1 MMGVLQQQEAGVM
14 SGGDLNG
21 GLGMTQM
28 LLQQAMMINGMT
40 LPVIAVAAGMW
51 WRWQRAVVM
60 SKSKLRGSS
69 GFPLLGE
76 TMAYMSQMGSPLANF
91 VDNKAKRYGKLFKT
105 HLFFQPTV
113 IAAEEEEVRMIV
125 QKEGKLFDVNYPT
138 SFANLLGPYN
148 GLNIVGHMWKRMRRF
163 IVANVLKPELLRERV
178 NFIEDMVIEA
188 LSSWEGRTVFV
199 EDEARALAF
208 HVTALIVLN
217 IHPGELN
224 DKIKEDMYILIKG
237 MFFLPIDLPWTA
249 YGKGMRARERVVKT
263 LTDYLESRPVKDDIY
278 DKFIQT
284 IREDSP
290 EDTEEMLR
298 GQGRD
303 LLTGLLFA
311 GHDTTAATMVFTV
324 KYVGENPHVLA
335 EIRKEH
341 ENVIKLKQPGERLTW
356 EDCKAMS
363 FTQDV
368 ITETLRLCNVSTTT
382 FRKSLEDV
390 HVGGKLV
397 IPKGWMVL
405 PYFRSVHYDPTFYPD
420 PYKFNPWRYKEA
432 GTKLPFFGF
441 GGGARLCPG
450 SELARTEI
458 CILLHHLVTKFDSWE
473 FIGKDIPSFFP
484 FPRLSKRLPIR
495 VKPRQKTV
503 K

>member
-1 MMGVLQQQEAGVM
+1 MGTLQQQEAGVL

-21 GLGMTQM
+21 GLGLTQM

-113 IAAEEEEVRMIV
+113 IASDEEEVKMIV

-390 HVGGKLV
+390 HIGVQVDLSEPGGHAPTAGADPACWLTGKLV
-397 IPKGWMVL
+397 IPKGWM
-405 PYFRSVHYDPTFYPD
+405 
-420 PYKFNPWRYKEA
+420 EA

-458 CILLHHLVTKFDSWE
+458 CILLHHLVTKFE
-473 FIGKDIPSFFP
+473 
-484 FPRLSKRLPIR
+484 
-495 VKPRQKTV
+495 
-503 K
+503 